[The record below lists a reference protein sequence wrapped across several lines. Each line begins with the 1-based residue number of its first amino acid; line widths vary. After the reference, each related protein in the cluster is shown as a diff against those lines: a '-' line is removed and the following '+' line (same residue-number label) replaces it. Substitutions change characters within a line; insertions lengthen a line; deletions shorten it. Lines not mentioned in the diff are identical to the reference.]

1 MVTPR
6 LGILVAG
13 GAGRRMGGGVPKAL
27 RVVGGVTLFA
37 RAEALLRACCDDWI
51 VCAPQGVTLP
61 VADERRVPDA
71 MPASDV
77 AEDAGRTSSALAG
90 LVAGLSSRPFGAAL
104 VLGVDFPLLDRATL
118 LALHGAL
125 GAHAVALAAP
135 GGVPQPLA
143 AWYAPSAAV
152 PLAEAFARGERTLTR
167 AVLALPHAIVPVD
180 EARFLNVNTPDDV
193 VRAEAL
199 LERFPT

>member
-1 MVTPR
+1 MTPR

-13 GAGRRMGGGVPKAL
+13 GAGRRMGEGAPKAL
-27 RVVGGVTLFA
+27 RTVGGVTLFA

-51 VCAPQGVTLP
+51 VCAPEDVELP
-61 VADERRVPDA
+61 VARERRVTDA
-71 MPASDV
+71 APPSG
-77 AEDAGRTSSALAG
+77 AERDGDRRSSPLAG

-104 VLGVDFPLLDRATL
+104 VLGVDFPLLDAPSL

-143 AWYAPSAAV
+143 AWYAPSAVA
-152 PLAEAFARGERTLTR
+152 PLAAAFARGERTLTR

-180 EARFLNVNTPDDV
+180 DARFLNVNAPDDL

-199 LERFPT
+199 LERLPT

>member
-1 MVTPR
+1 MTPR

-13 GAGRRMGGGVPKAL
+13 GAGRRMGEGAPKAM
-27 RVVGGVTLFA
+27 RVVGGATLFA
-37 RAEALLRACCDDWI
+37 RAEATLRACCDDWI
-51 VCAPQGVTLP
+51 VCAPESVTLP
-61 VADERRVPDA
+61 VASERRVADA
-71 MPASDV
+71 APASGAGD
-77 AEDAGRTSSALAG
+77 DAGRGSSALAG
-90 LVAGLSSRPFGAAL
+90 LVAGLSSRPFGVAL
-104 VLGVDFPLLDRATL
+104 VLGVDFPLLDPPTL

-143 AWYAPSAAV
+143 AWYAPSAVA
-152 PLAEAFARGERTLTR
+152 PLTEAFARGERTLTR

-180 EARFLNVNTPDDV
+180 DTRFLNVNTPDDL

-199 LERFPT
+199 LERHPT

>member
-1 MVTPR
+1 MTPR

-13 GAGRRMGGGVPKAL
+13 GAGRRMGEGVPKAL

-37 RAEALLRACCDDWI
+37 RAEALVRACCDDWI
-51 VCAPQGVTLP
+51 VCAPEGVALP
-61 VADERRVPDA
+61 VATDRRVADLSA
-71 MPASDV
+71 GAGT
-77 AEDAGRTSSALAG
+77 EGEAGRASSALAG
-90 LVAGLSSRPFGAAL
+90 LVAGLSSRPFGTAL

-125 GAHAVALAAP
+125 GSHAVALAAP

-180 EARFLNVNTPDDV
+180 ESRFLNVNTPDDV
-193 VRAEAL
+193 VRAETL
-199 LERFPT
+199 LERLPT